1 MTERWNTLRRPDDE
15 GTVYEEYV
23 LDGTRVAVLSEPE
36 NLQAW
41 IQSDVSVDVEP

>member
-1 MTERWNTLRRPDDE
+1 MTERWNTLQRRDDDE
-15 GTVYEEYV
+15 AVYEEYV

-41 IQSDVSVDVEP
+41 IQSDVTVDVEP